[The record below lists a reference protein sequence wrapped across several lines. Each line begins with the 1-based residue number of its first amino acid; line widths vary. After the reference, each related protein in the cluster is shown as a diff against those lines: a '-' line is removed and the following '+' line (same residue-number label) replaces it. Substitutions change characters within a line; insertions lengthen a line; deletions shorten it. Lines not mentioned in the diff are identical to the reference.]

1 MTETPTIH
9 QALNAVMR
17 KVTEVRKSQQ
27 NNHFGFAFRGIEQ
40 VMEETAPWFREH
52 GIVGPL
58 PKLLRYDIVGAGKDA
73 VTIVQVEYTFI
84 GPAGDSLT
92 AVVPGE
98 AKDTIKA
105 MSIALRTVLIQVL
118 HIPVKQR
125 DADAPP
131 PVTTARAR
139 LQSRAVV
146 VAKANGWVLP
156 DGKVDWDRVAG
167 EYTEYSQG
175 AEISAALDQDLEK
188 FLRSL
193 EPKQTM
199 QRGKP

>member
-1 MTETPTIH
+1 MTDTPTIH
-9 QALNAVMR
+9 EALNAVMR
-17 KVTEVRKSQQ
+17 QVTEVRKSER
-27 NNHFGFAFRGIEQ
+27 NNHFGFQFRGIEQ

-52 GIVGPL
+52 GVIGPL
-58 PKLLRYDIVGAGKDA
+58 PKLLRYDIAGAGKDA

-131 PVTTARAR
+131 PMTAARAK
-139 LQSRAVV
+139 LLARAEVV
-146 VAKANGWVLP
+146 CKDRGW
-156 DGKVDWDRVAG
+156 DSKRFQG
-167 EYTEYSQG
+167 EYSEWARG
-175 AEISAALDQDLEK
+175 AEISEAKDSEIED
-188 FLRSL
+188 FLKTL
-193 EPKQTM
+193 EPRQTM
-199 QRGKP
+199 QRGRKP

>member
-17 KVTEVRKSQQ
+17 QVTEVRKSQR
-27 NNHFGFAFRGIEQ
+27 NNHFGFEFRGIEQ

-52 GIVGPL
+52 GVIGPL
-58 PKLLRYDIVGAGKDA
+58 PKLLSYDIVGAGKDA
-73 VTIVQVEYTFI
+73 VTIVQVEYTFV

-118 HIPVKQR
+118 HIPVKHR
-125 DADAPP
+125 DADAPAP
-131 PVTTARAR
+131 MSAARAKL
-139 LQSRAVV
+139 LQRADVV
-146 VAKANGWVLP
+146 CKERGW
-156 DGKVDWDRVAG
+156 DSKRFQG
-167 EYTEYSQG
+167 EYSEWAEG
-175 AEISAALDQDLEK
+175 AEIAVASDSEIEN
-188 FLRSL
+188 FLRTL

-199 QRGKP
+199 QRGRRQVDRA

>member
-1 MTETPTIH
+1 VIDTPTIH

-17 KVTEVRKSQQ
+17 QVTQVRKSQQ

-40 VMEETAPWFREH
+40 VMEATGPAFRQH
-52 GIVGPL
+52 GIIGPV
-58 PKLLRYDIVGAGKDA
+58 PNVISIDRTGKDV
-73 VTIVQVEYTFI
+73 VTLLVEYTFV
-84 GPAGDSLT
+84 GPAGDEVK

-105 MSIALRTVLIQVL
+105 MSIAERIALIQVL
-118 HIPVKQR
+118 HIPTNQR

-131 PVTTARAR
+131 PVTSARAK
-139 LQSRAVV
+139 LQSRAAAI
-146 VAKANGWVLP
+146 AKTNGWVLA

-167 EYTEYSQG
+167 EYTEWTQG
-175 AEISAALDQDLEK
+175 AEISTASDAELEK